1 MGIIT
6 IRDTVTTATR
16 PMSTGGF
23 SLVIALGLALTL
35 VAAGAT
41 VFAAVASASSATA
54 IPLTA
59 FGVTISASPLDMF
72 VAGALAVVLLG
83 LGFALISRGTRRS
96 ARTHKELR
104 TLRKDKAIAATKAA
118 ADREDASAS
127 ANDSAED
134 STSSSSRKG
143 ANITTSKST
152 AKAAGNDTT
161 DVTDTSAE
169 APRRRHSEAEQHS
182 SV

>member
-41 VFAAVASASSATA
+41 VFAVVASASSATA

-118 ADREDASAS
+118 ADREDASA
-127 ANDSAED
+127 NDNAED

-143 ANITTSKST
+143 ANITTSKGT

-169 APRRRHSEAEQHS
+169 APRGRHSEAEQHP